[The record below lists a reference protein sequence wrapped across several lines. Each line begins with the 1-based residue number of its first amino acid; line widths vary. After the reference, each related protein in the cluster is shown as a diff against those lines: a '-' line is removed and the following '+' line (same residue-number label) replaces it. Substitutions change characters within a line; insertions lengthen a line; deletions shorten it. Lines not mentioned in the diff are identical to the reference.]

1 MTQPVTE
8 PKADMNMIIQSIS
21 GFTTELINSDGLA
34 NHAEVNGELVRVF
47 GGGMGL
53 LGG

>member
-1 MTQPVTE
+1 MTRPVTE
-8 PKADMNMIIQSIS
+8 PKADMRMIIQSIS
-21 GFTTELINSDGLA
+21 GFTTELINSDGLD

-47 GGGMGL
+47 GGGVGL